1 MRTTLCIAAAVA
13 GSMLLTGLVSGSAQA
28 TPAPVLK
35 SNADLVTL
43 VARKGGGGGGGMKGM
58 SRGGGGGMKGLS
70 RGGGGSGKL
79 SRSGG
84 NRSYAYR
91 SGGGSSHMK
100 RGSMSRGNYAL
111 KDRGSVSRSNYDL
124 KDRGYK
130 NRDAFKSGG
139 KKHYASKDR
148 DHDNHG
154 KFNNRH
160 RVFRNG
166 AWIWVYGTG
175 YTAYGNDCYWLRRQ
189 ASITGSPYWWS
200 RYNQCVGYDYY

>member
-1 MRTTLCIAAAVA
+1 
-13 GSMLLTGLVSGSAQA
+13 MLLGGFVSGSAQA
-28 TPAPVLK
+28 TPTPVLK
-35 SNADLVTL
+35 SDAAPGVVTL
-43 VARKGGGGGGGMKGM
+43 VARKGGGGGGGM
-58 SRGGGGGMKGLS
+58 SRGGGGGMKGMS
-70 RGGGGSGKL
+70 RGGGGKMNRG
-79 SRSGG
+79 GG

-100 RGSMSRGNYAL
+100 RGSMSRNYAL
-111 KDRGSVSRSNYDL
+111 KDG
-124 KDRGYK
+124 GYK

-148 DHDNHG
+148 DHDKHG

-189 ASITGSPYWWS
+189 AIATGSPYWWS
-200 RYNQCVGYDYY
+200 RYNQCIGYDYY

>member
-1 MRTTLCIAAAVA
+1 MRTTLCIAAAVT

-28 TPAPVLK
+28 TPTPVLK

-58 SRGGGGGMKGLS
+58 SRGGGGMKGLS
-70 RGGGGSGKL
+70 RGGGGGSHAL
-79 SRSGG
+79 RSGG
-84 NRSYAYR
+84 GNRNYALR
-91 SGGGSSHMK
+91 SGGGSSHIK
-100 RGSMSRGNYAL
+100 RGSISGGNYALKNRGSMSRGNYA
-111 KDRGSVSRSNYDL
+111 L

-166 AWIWVYGTG
+166 AWIWVYGPG

-189 ASITGSPYWWS
+189 AISTGSPYWWS
-200 RYNQCVGYDYY
+200 RYNQCIGYDYY

>member
-1 MRTTLCIAAAVA
+1 MRTKLFIATAIA
-13 GSMLLTGLVSGSAQA
+13 GGMLLTGLVSGSAQA
-28 TPAPVLK
+28 APTPVLK
-35 SNADLVTL
+35 SNAAPGIVTL
-43 VARKGGGGGGGMKGM
+43 ARQGGGGGMKGM
-58 SRGGGGGMKGLS
+58 SRGGGGSHAL
-70 RGGGGSGKL
+70 RSG
-79 SRSGG
+79 GG
-84 NRSYAYR
+84 NRSYALR
-91 SGGGSSHMK
+91 SGGGSNHMK
-100 RGSMSRGNYAL
+100 RGSISGGNYAL
-111 KDRGSVSRSNYDL
+111 KNRGSVSSGNYAL

-166 AWIWVYGTG
+166 AWIWVYGPG

-189 ASITGSPYWWS
+189 ASITGSQYWWS
-200 RYNQCVGYDYY
+200 RYNQCIGYDYY

>member
-1 MRTTLCIAAAVA
+1 MHSNCHRRQFAPHWSCFGDGPGSSYA
-13 GSMLLTGLVSGSAQA
+13 G
-28 TPAPVLK
+28 PK

-43 VARKGGGGGGGMKGM
+43 VARKGGGGGMKGM
-58 SRGGGGGMKGLS
+58 SRSGGGGMKGLS
-70 RGGGGSGKL
+70 RSGGGAGKL

-84 NRSYAYR
+84 NRSYALR

-100 RGSMSRGNYAL
+100 RGSMSSGNYAL
-111 KDRGSVSRSNYDL
+111 KNG
-124 KDRGYK
+124 GYK
-130 NRDAFKSGG
+130 NRNAFKGGG

-148 DHDNHG
+148 NHN
-154 KFNNRH
+154 KHANFNNRH

-166 AWIWVYGTG
+166 AWIWVYGSG

-189 ASITGSPYWWS
+189 AIATGSPYWWS

>member
-1 MRTTLCIAAAVA
+1 MSR
-13 GSMLLTGLVSGSAQA
+13 
-28 TPAPVLK
+28 
-35 SNADLVTL
+35 
-43 VARKGGGGGGGMKGM
+43 GGGGGMKGM
-58 SRGGGGGMKGLS
+58 SRGGGGKMN
-70 RGGGGSGKL
+70 RG
-79 SRSGG
+79 GG

-100 RGSMSRGNYAL
+100 RGSMSRNYAL
-111 KDRGSVSRSNYDL
+111 KDG
-124 KDRGYK
+124 GYK

-148 DHDNHG
+148 DHDKHG

-189 ASITGSPYWWS
+189 AIATGSPYWWS
-200 RYNQCVGYDYY
+200 RYNQCIGYDYY

>member
-1 MRTTLCIAAAVA
+1 MRTKLVIATAIA
-13 GSMLLTGLVSGSAQA
+13 GSMLLTGLASGSAQA
-28 TPAPVLK
+28 TPTPVLK
-35 SNADLVTL
+35 SDTASGIVTL
-43 VARKGGGGGGGMKGM
+43 VARKGGGGGGG
-58 SRGGGGGMKGLS
+58 GMKGLS
-70 RGGGGSGKL
+70 RSGGGGSHAL
-79 SRSGG
+79 RSGGG
-84 NRSYAYR
+84 NRSYALR

-111 KDRGSVSRSNYDL
+111 KDRG
-124 KDRGYK
+124 YK

-148 DHDNHG
+148 HHNNHG
-154 KFNNRH
+154 KFSNRH

-189 ASITGSPYWWS
+189 AISTGSPYWWS

>member
-1 MRTTLCIAAAVA
+1 MT
-13 GSMLLTGLVSGSAQA
+13 
-28 TPAPVLK
+28 
-35 SNADLVTL
+35 
-43 VARKGGGGGGGMKGM
+43 
-58 SRGGGGGMKGLS
+58 
-70 RGGGGSGKL
+70 
-79 SRSGG
+79 
-84 NRSYAYR
+84 
-91 SGGGSSHMK
+91 
-100 RGSMSRGNYAL
+100 
-111 KDRGSVSRSNYDL
+111 
-124 KDRGYK
+124 K

-189 ASITGSPYWWS
+189 ASHHWQPILVESLQPVRRLRLLLSPN
-200 RYNQCVGYDYY
+200 RL

>member
-1 MRTTLCIAAAVA
+1 MRTNLCIATAIA
-13 GSMLLTGLVSGSAQA
+13 GSLLLTGLVSGTAQA
-28 TPAPVLK
+28 APTPVLK

-43 VARKGGGGGGGMKGM
+43 VARKGGGSGGGMKGM
-58 SRGGGGGMKGLS
+58 SRSGGGGMKGLS
-70 RGGGGSGKL
+70 RSGGGAGKL

-84 NRSYAYR
+84 NRSYALR

-100 RGSMSRGNYAL
+100 RGSMSSGNYAL
-111 KDRGSVSRSNYDL
+111 KNG
-124 KDRGYK
+124 GYK
-130 NRDAFKSGG
+130 NRNAFKGGG

-148 DHDNHG
+148 NHN
-154 KFNNRH
+154 KHANFNNRH

-166 AWIWVYGTG
+166 AWIWVYGSG

-189 ASITGSPYWWS
+189 AIATGSPYWWS